1 MKYVP
6 YLTLIVSFALGFL
19 GYIFPF
25 VLAVAVVSAI
35 LLFAPR
41 RRALREQPQAPDQN
55 MILDGAFL
63 VFQQI
68 LIHFVL
74 FAFGIF
80 IAHMLA
86 G

>member
-6 YLTLIVSFALGFL
+6 YLTLIVSFALGFF
-19 GYIFPF
+19 GYPFPF
-25 VLAVAVVSAI
+25 VLAVAIVSTF
-35 LLFAPR
+35 LLFSPR
-41 RRALREQPQAPDQN
+41 RKALRNQAQAPDQN
-55 MILDGAFL
+55 MFLDGAFL
-63 VFQQI
+63 LASQT

-80 IAHMLA
+80 IARMVV